1 MFLLLFMIE
10 DCNCGAFV
18 VQADDAATACCA
30 RRVGEDMP
38 VETGVD
44 SDIVEIVE
52 LMLISCF
59 F

>member
-1 MFLLLFMIE
+1 MFE

-18 VQADDAATACCA
+18 VQADDAAAACCA
-30 RRVGEDMP
+30 RRVGEDTP

-44 SDIVEIVE
+44 SDIVEMVE

>member
-1 MFLLLFMIE
+1 MFE

-18 VQADDAATACCA
+18 VQADDAAAACCA
-30 RRVGEDMP
+30 RRVDEDTP

-44 SDIVEIVE
+44 SDIVEMVE